1 MDPSQQSSTG
11 SSSATNNVGT
21 SSGECDQSLWNHVY
35 YPSRLQVVDPCKTV
49 SGIIESKKVEKDGD
63 YHIRLKADP

>member
-1 MDPSQQSSTG
+1 MLVLHQQNV
-11 SSSATNNVGT
+11 TNHYGIN
-21 SSGECDQSLWNHVY
+21 VY

>member
-1 MDPSQQSSTG
+1 ML
-11 SSSATNNVGT
+11 GT

-35 YPSRLQVVDPCKTV
+35 YPSDLQVVDPCKTV